1 MLGIRRIF
9 LFGFAF
15 LLLSGSRT
23 CGQNPQA
30 QFPAQFGRWTAAGA
44 PRKFTPNFGSDER
57 KRAVFAESAV
67 SQAAT
72 GSYTFDG
79 KGTTATVYA
88 FQDSSGA
95 YEAFTYLWSPG
106 LATFDSS
113 LSHAGVFTKDRAV
126 LAAGNFVVELA
137 PASDVSMG
145 DLRDLLR
152 RIAAAADK
160 TPFPPIQTFL
170 PKQGQLPDT
179 QRYALGPAAFRA
191 AAESVGLGDFAAI
204 SDQAGFNSGAE
215 ATFMRY
221 KTGRTGGQEAVLL
234 LIEYPTPQL
243 AELHLRH
250 LEGALSAAKQS
261 GSSIERKG
269 SLLSIVLAPTSAAYA
284 ESLRAGVNYET
295 QVTWNEP
302 SATATDPP
310 WSSVLA
316 KIFIGTGVFMV
327 VAVVLGVAFGGVRV
341 VTKIFFPGKVFDRP
355 EQMEI
360 LQLGLSGS
368 KRIDPRDFY

>member
-9 LFGFAF
+9 LSTFAF
-15 LLLSGSRT
+15 LLLSASGIR
-23 CGQNPQA
+23 GQNPQA
-30 QFPAQFGRWTAAGA
+30 QLPEAFGRWTASGPA
-44 PRKFTPNFGSDER
+44 RKFAPNFGSDEQ
-57 KRAVFAESAV
+57 KRALFAESGV

-72 GSYTFDG
+72 RSYTFGG
-79 KGTTATVYA
+79 KNATATVYA

-106 LATFDSS
+106 VAAFDTS

-137 PASDVSMG
+137 PGSDVSMG

-152 RIAAAADK
+152 RIAAVADK

-170 PKQGQLPDT
+170 PKAGQLPDT
-179 QRYALGPAAFRA
+179 QRYALGPVAFRA
-191 AAESVGLGDFAAI
+191 AAESAGLGDFTAI
-204 SDQAGFNSGAE
+204 SDQAGFHSGAE
-215 ATFMRY
+215 ATLMRY

-250 LEGALSAAKQS
+250 LQRALSAAKQTS
-261 GSSIERKG
+261 SSIERKG
-269 SLLSIVLAPTSAAYA
+269 SLLSIVLAPTSQEYA
-284 ESLRAGVNYET
+284 ESLRASVNYET

-327 VAVVLGVAFGGVRV
+327 VAVVLGIAFGGVRV

-368 KRIDPRDFY
+368 KRIDSRDFY